1 MQFYGPRAL
10 LLYFCFSAV
19 FPETNSNHF
28 GRWQRGCRYFA
39 CSCLFLMAAIFSP
52 GAAKGQVPGRGTLTT
67 TPSSI
72 SFGSVADGT
81 TNSQTVQLK
90 NTGAANLTI
99 SSATV
104 NGTGFK
110 FSGISTPLTLAP
122 AKTLNFTIAF
132 GPTVTGSVTGTMTIK
147 SNATDSTHTIALSG
161 SGTTATRTI
170 SLLTS
175 SLNFGSEMVGGTS
188 PLQVAVKNTGNS
200 SLTISQINV
209 AGTGFSVTSGISGS
223 TIKAGQTAE
232 LNVVFAPKVTGSVSG
247 VVTLVSNATNSPN
260 SVAVTGTGVSSTT
273 HSASLSWTASSS
285 SGVAGYYVYR
295 STVSGGSYARITAA
309 SLNALKFTD
318 DAVSAGH
325 TYYYVVTT
333 VSSNGSESVDS
344 EQASAVIP

>member
-1 MQFYGPRAL
+1 MQFYGPWAS

-28 GRWQRGCRYFA
+28 ERCQRSCRYFA
-39 CSCLFLMAAIFSP
+39 CSFLFLLAAIFSP
-52 GAAKGQVPGRGTLTT
+52 SAAKGQERGRGTLTT

-90 NTGAANLTI
+90 NTGAASLTI

-104 NGTGFK
+104 SGTGFK

-122 AKTLNFTIAF
+122 ANTLNFIVAF

-147 SNATDSTHTIALSG
+147 SNATDSTHIALSG

-175 SLNFGSEMVGGTS
+175 SLNFGSEIVGGTS
-188 PLQVAVKNTGNS
+188 PLQLAVKNTGNS

-209 AGTGFSVTSGISGS
+209 AGTGFSVTSGVSGS
-223 TIKAGQTAE
+223 TIAAGQTAE
-232 LNVVFAPKVTGSVSG
+232 LNVVFAPKVAGSVSG

-260 SVAVTGTGVSSTT
+260 SVAVTGTGVNSIT

-295 STVSGGSYARITAA
+295 STVSGTSYTRITATA
-309 SLNALKFTD
+309 LNALKFTD
-318 DAVSAGH
+318 GAVSAGQ
-325 TYYYVVTT
+325 TYYYVVTA
-333 VSSNGSESVDS
+333 VSTNGSESIDS
-344 EQASAVIP
+344 EQVSAVIP